1 MRSLPDEKINT
12 KEHEIKIK
20 ASEKILLEIELFSN
34 INFNITDTTKSP
46 AMGWNA
52 DKTRP
57 EKISK

>member
-20 ASEKILLEIELFSN
+20 ASEKILLEVELFSN

-46 AMGWNA
+46 AMG
-52 DKTRP
+52 
-57 EKISK
+57 